1 MVKYKLIIDDQQE
14 ESIVITARSKTDL
27 IKEIESLITKDS
39 LILYGYKEEQ
49 IVPLDKN
56 EVYAF
61 YTLDGK
67 VYASIKD
74 GNLLIKER
82 IYQLEESLSELF
94 LKVNQGCLINVKKI
108 LRFESNLGGSI
119 KVVMK
124 NGYSDYISRRELQ
137 KVKRRMGI

>member
-1 MVKYKLIIDDQQE
+1 MKYKLIIDDKQE
-14 ESIVITARSKTDL
+14 ESIVITAHSKTDL
-27 IKEIESLITKDS
+27 IKEIELLIAKDS
-39 LILYGYKEEQ
+39 LKLYGYKDEQ
-49 IVPLDKN
+49 IVPLDKK

-74 GNLLIKER
+74 DTLLIKER
-82 IYQLEESLSELF
+82 IYQLEESLSETF
-94 LKVNQGCLINVKKI
+94 IKVNQGCLINVKKI
-108 LRFESNLGGSI
+108 AKFETNLVGSI

-137 KVKRRMGI
+137 

>member
-1 MVKYKLIIDDQQE
+1 MKYKLIIDDKQE
-14 ESIVITARSKTDL
+14 ESIVITAHSKTDL
-27 IKEIESLITKDS
+27 IKEIEALIAKDS
-39 LILYGYKEEQ
+39 LKLYGYKDEQ

-67 VYASIKD
+67 VYASVKD
-74 GNLLIKER
+74 DILLIKER
-82 IYQLEESLSELF
+82 IYQLEESFSETF
-94 LKVNQGCLINVKKI
+94 IKVNQGCLINIKKI
-108 LRFESNLGGSI
+108 AKFETNLGGSI

-137 KVKRRMGI
+137 NVKRRMGL

>member
-1 MVKYKLIIDDQQE
+1 MKYKLIIDDKQE
-14 ESIVITARSKTDL
+14 ESIVITAHSKTDL
-27 IKEIESLITKDS
+27 IKEIEYLIAKDS
-39 LILYGYKEEQ
+39 LKLYGYKDEQ

-67 VYASIKD
+67 VYASVKD
-74 GNLLIKER
+74 GILLIKER
-82 IYQLEESLSELF
+82 IYQLEESLSETF
-94 LKVNQGCLINVKKI
+94 MKVNQGCLINIKKI
-108 LRFESNLGGSI
+108 AKFETNLGGSI

-137 KVKRRMGI
+137 NVKRRMGL

>member
-1 MVKYKLIIDDQQE
+1 MKYKLIIDDKQE
-14 ESIVITARSKTDL
+14 ESIVITAHSKTEL
-27 IKEIESLITKDS
+27 IKEIEALITKDS
-39 LILYGYKEEQ
+39 LKLYGYRDEQ

-67 VYASIKD
+67 VFASVKE

-82 IYQLEESLSELF
+82 IYQLEELLLESF
-94 LKVNQGCLINVKKI
+94 VKVNQGCLINVKKI

-137 KVKRRMGI
+137 NVKRRMGI

>member
-1 MVKYKLIIDDQQE
+1 MKYKLIIDDKQE
-14 ESIVITARSKTDL
+14 ESIVITAHNKTDL
-27 IKEIESLITKDS
+27 IKEIEALIAKNSLK
-39 LILYGYKEEQ
+39 LYGYKDEQ

-67 VYASIKD
+67 VFASTKEC
-74 GNLLIKER
+74 NLLIKER
-82 IYQLEESLSELF
+82 IYQLEESLSESF
-94 LKVNQGCLINVKKI
+94 IKVNQGCLINIKKI
-108 LRFESNLGGSI
+108 LRFESNLGGSM

-137 KVKRRMGI
+137 NVKRRMGI